1 MSKDERFK
9 LRKAEQKKK
18 DTHEVMQ
25 GKVGEYSVVL
35 IKSNDAPDGAK
46 FLVRQVSVNG
56 EVVWHFKDE
65 HFTGL
70 ALLADLK
77 GTPCICLVSP
87 KKEVKKV
94 IPIDTLREKRDEE
107 YRIKELMEL
116 AREKIKSLL
125 F

>member
-1 MSKDERFK
+1 MGKDEKAK
-9 LRKAEQKKK
+9 LRRAEQKKK

-56 EVVWHFKDE
+56 DIVWHFKDE

-77 GTPCICLVSP
+77 GSPCICLVSP
-87 KKEVKKV
+87 DKKVKKV
-94 IPIDTLREKRDEE
+94 IPIDTLREKREEE
-107 YRIKELMEL
+107 YRIQELMEL
-116 AREKIKSLL
+116 AKEKIKNLL
-125 F
+125 K